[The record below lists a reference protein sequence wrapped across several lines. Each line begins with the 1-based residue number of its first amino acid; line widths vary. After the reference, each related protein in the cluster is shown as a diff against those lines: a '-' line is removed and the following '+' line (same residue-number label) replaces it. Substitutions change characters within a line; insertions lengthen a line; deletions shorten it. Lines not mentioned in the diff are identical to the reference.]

1 MPTKLRRPNA
11 ALAMVTA
18 LLCVVFFTGAP
29 LPARAAQAAP
39 DACAPDEELAYVCGA
54 ERPED
59 ILALPGTRWLIA
71 SGFAKG
77 AGLKLIDSAA
87 RSMEFWYKGSPDQI
101 APDTAAY
108 PHCPGPPDAALLND
122 RGLNLRAIGRDRW
135 RLLVV
140 NHGGRESVEVFEINA
155 AADRPRLL
163 WRGCIPMPTGQVG
176 NSVTSFA
183 DGQILATVLTRP
195 GTTIADFVLGRDTGA
210 VWSWRPGE
218 PAFHEMPGTALP
230 GNNGI
235 ESDPDE
241 RHFYT
246 IAFGRHAVEVFDR
259 NDPHGPVRRIVAPD
273 FMPDN
278 IHWTAGRL
286 LLAGMRY
293 DEPACGGLRKVVD
306 GVADPMLCPRGW
318 IVGEVD
324 LAQGRIATIA
334 YGTPRKDFNGLSA
347 AAIMGREL
355 WLGSFQAGRIAIA
368 TLPVPKPVSP

>member
-1 MPTKLRRPNA
+1 MPASLRRPFAAMAIAMA
-11 ALAMVTA
+11 ALICSLT
-18 LLCVVFFTGAP
+18 P
-29 LPARAAQAAP
+29 SPARAQSAQT
-39 DACAPDEELAYVCGA
+39 CAPDDELAYICGA

-77 AGLKLIDSAA
+77 AGLKLIDSTA
-87 RSMEFWYKGSPDQI
+87 RSMEFWYQGSPDQI
-101 APDTAAY
+101 APNTAAY
-108 PHCPGPPDAALLND
+108 PHCPGAPDPALLND
-122 RGLNLRAIGRDRW
+122 RGLNLRASGPGRW
-135 RLLVV
+135 RLMVV
-140 NHGGRESVEVFEINA
+140 NHGGRESIEVFEVNA
-155 AADRPRLL
+155 AAQRPTLQ
-163 WRGCIPMPTGQVG
+163 WRGCIPMPAGQVG

-195 GTTIADFVLGRDTGA
+195 GTSIADFVLGRDTGA

-246 IAFGRHAVEVFDR
+246 IAFGQHAIAVFDR
-259 NDPHGPVRRIVAPD
+259 NDPRGPVRRIVAPD

-278 IHWTAGRL
+278 IHWSDGRL
-286 LLAGMRY
+286 LLAGMRF

-324 LAQGRIATIA
+324 LTQGRIATIA

-368 TLPVPKPVSP
+368 SLPAPKPVFP